1 MKQAIKFS
9 VFLNSETRK
18 SNKVIFERVIWS
30 DDSVTLN
37 YDELFKAFRL
47 LFGNKCVIL
56 VESEN
61 VG

>member
-1 MKQAIKFS
+1 MKQAIKFT

-37 YDELFKAFRL
+37 YDELFMAFRL